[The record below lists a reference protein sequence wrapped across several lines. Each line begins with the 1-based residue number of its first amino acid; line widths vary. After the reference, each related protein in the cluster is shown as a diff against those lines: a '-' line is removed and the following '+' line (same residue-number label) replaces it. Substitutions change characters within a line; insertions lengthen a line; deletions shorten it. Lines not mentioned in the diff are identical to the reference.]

1 MGRSAM
7 PTHAEYLTTTKYC
20 ALHREMA
27 ASSLRLARRAASSSE
42 RDSYLLAAVYCVKQA
57 LRIEK
62 AIEPFVMEI
71 DAADAHSDLRSG
83 L

>member
-1 MGRSAM
+1 M
-7 PTHAEYLTTTKYC
+7 PTQTEFLTTTKYC

-27 ASSLRLARRAASSSE
+27 ASSLRLARSAASSSE

-62 AIEPFVMEI
+62 AIQPFMMEI
-71 DAADAHSDLRSG
+71 DAADVPSDLRSG
-83 L
+83 Q